1 MHSRLRNQMDVV
13 VAKSNPGKVAIDLS
27 RSTFIKRCED
37 ASHSQ
42 STACGIQVSR
52 LVSRSFGVRT
62 RPRVAFPHCG
72 HCVSINSPFRND
84 EEAGGLRDYFHRLA
98 WRVSEVGQRKTP
110 LHDEHVRLGAKMVP
124 FAGWLMPVQYTSI
137 VDEQD
142 RKSTRLNSSHEWI
155 SYAVFCL

>member
-42 STACGIQVSR
+42 RTACEIQEGL

-62 RPRVAFPHCG
+62 RPRVAFPHCV
-72 HCVSINSPFRND
+72 HCININSPFRND

-98 WRVSEVGQRKTP
+98 WRVSEVAQRKTP
-110 LHDEHVRLGAKMVP
+110 LCEEHVRLCAKMVH
-124 FAGWLMPVQYTSI
+124 FSGWLIVVQYNGFVVDAQI
-137 VDEQD
+137 VV
-142 RKSTRLNSSHEWI
+142 NS
-155 SYAVFCL
+155 VGVLDQFNMTQ